1 MSRLAGCRQVV
12 LLANLHLGHI
22 ALADPVFMVP
32 FVRDEKFVGR
42 EDILYQIE
50 KRLQTQRRVS
60 LAGIGG
66 VGYDLLHLFPFS
78 LYTILS
84 LKASI

>member
-1 MSRLAGCRQVV
+1 LVI
-12 LLANLHLGHI
+12 LLANLHLGLV

-42 EDILYQIE
+42 EDILCQIE
-50 KRLQTQRRVS
+50 ERLQTQRRVS

-66 VGYDLLHLFPFS
+66 VGYDLLYLFSFFYYV
-78 LYTILS
+78 LFYT
-84 LKASI
+84 LKS